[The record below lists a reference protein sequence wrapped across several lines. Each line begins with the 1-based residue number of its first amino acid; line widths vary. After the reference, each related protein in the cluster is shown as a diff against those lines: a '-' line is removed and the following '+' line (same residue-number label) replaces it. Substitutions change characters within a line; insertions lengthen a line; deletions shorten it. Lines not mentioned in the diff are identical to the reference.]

1 MMDRILYNSRRER
14 LNKSVDLVNLINNY
28 SSTVLSDR
36 KLFIYKQNI
45 RKFNRQTD
53 GMLIAINIKMKFI
66 HQDFP
71 FSDLIKFLVIFSLV

>member
-1 MMDRILYNSRRER
+1 MMDRILYDSRRER

-28 SSTVLSDR
+28 SSIVSSDR

-53 GMLIAINIKMKFI
+53 GMFIAINIKMKFI

-71 FSDLIKFLVIFSLV
+71 FSDLIKFLVIFL